1 MSPSSEVRELY
12 RNAPEGFIAAR
23 DSLAKR
29 LREDGRDA
37 DADDVK
43 KLRRPTV
50 AAWAL
55 DRLADVA
62 PDQVGALLDAGAELA
77 RAQRATLSGRDPQKL
92 REATAERRDL
102 VAGLVQTA
110 ADALRD
116 AGRSPDP
123 HLEDI
128 RGTLE
133 AASVDE
139 EIGDR
144 LRTGTLERTS
154 RPAAGFGDIAGLQ
167 LVSRRDD
174 VQEATTTSKAT
185 ARRGGA
191 SAGPLTDDAE
201 RARELEA
208 EIRRL
213 RRDRDA
219 TERRSAAAEEAR
231 ARMAE
236 QVASMQ
242 SRLDAARAKL
252 AEAESSA
259 SELRLSAKRAAK
271 AFDAAERKRK
281 RSG

>member
-1 MSPSSEVRELY
+1 MSRSAEVRELY
-12 RNAPEGFIAAR
+12 RSAPEGFIAAR

-37 DADDVK
+37 DADEVK

-62 PDQVGALLDAGAELA
+62 PDEVGALLDAGAELA

-92 REATAERRDL
+92 REATAKRRDL
-102 VAGLVQTA
+102 VAELSQTA

-174 VQEATTTSKAT
+174 VATTTSKTT

-191 SAGPLTDDAE
+191 SAGPVTDDAE

-259 SELRLSAKRAAK
+259 SELRMSAKRAAK

>member
-1 MSPSSEVRELY
+1 MNPSSEIRELY
-12 RNAPEGFIAAR
+12 RGAPEGFIAAR

-29 LREDGRDA
+29 LRDDGRDQ
-37 DADDVK
+37 DATAVK

-62 PDQVGALLDAGAELA
+62 PDEVGALLDAGAALA
-77 RAQRATLSGRDPQKL
+77 RAQRATLSGRDPQAL
-92 REATAERRDL
+92 REATTRRREL
-102 VAGLVQTA
+102 VAELSEKA
-110 ADALRD
+110 AEALRD
-116 AGRSPDP
+116 AGGSPDP

-139 EIGDR
+139 EIGER
-144 LRTGTLERTS
+144 LRVGTLERTS

-167 LVSRRDD
+167 LVSRHDD
-174 VQEATTTSKAT
+174 ALEATSKAPSKAT
-185 ARRGGA
+185 ARGKA
-191 SAGPLTDDAE
+191 SPATDEAE

-219 TERRSAAAEEAR
+219 TQRRSAAAEDAR

-236 QVASMQ
+236 QVTSME
-242 SRLDAARAKL
+242 SRLDAARGKL
-252 AEAESSA
+252 REAESSA
-259 SELRLSAKRAAK
+259 SELRMSAKRAAK
-271 AFDAAERKRK
+271 AFEAAERKRK
-281 RSG
+281 GSG

>member
-1 MSPSSEVRELY
+1 MTTETTPEMRELY

-23 DSLAKR
+23 DALVER
-29 LREDGRDA
+29 LREGGRDA
-37 DADDVK
+37 EAAQVK

-50 AAWAL
+50 AAWAV

-62 PDQVGALLDAGAELA
+62 PETVGALLDAGAELA
-77 RAQRATLSGRDPQKL
+77 RAQRATLSGRDPEKL
-92 REATAERRDL
+92 REATATRRDL
-102 VAGLVQTA
+102 VAELSQTA

-139 EIGDR
+139 EIGAR

-154 RPAAGFGDIAGLQ
+154 RPSAGFGDISGLQ

-174 VQEATTTSKAT
+174 IPEASPAPAT
-185 ARRGGA
+185 R
-191 SAGPLTDDAE
+191 SAGVYDAE
-201 RARELEA
+201 RARELA
-208 EIRRL
+208 AQIRRL
-213 RRDRDA
+213 RRDREA
-219 TERRSAAAEEAR
+219 AERKSAAAEEAR

-242 SRLDAARAKL
+242 SRLDAARTKL
-252 AEAESSA
+252 QDAESSA
-259 SELRLSAKRAAK
+259 LERRMIAKRAAK
-271 AFDAAERKRK
+271 ALDAAERKAKPSR
-281 RSG
+281 G

>member
-1 MSPSSEVRELY
+1 MTSETTPEVRELY
-12 RNAPEGFIAAR
+12 RSAPEGFITAR

-29 LREDGRDA
+29 LRDDGRDA
-37 DADDVK
+37 DAAEVK

-55 DRLADVA
+55 DRLADLA
-62 PDQVGALLDAGAELA
+62 PDEIVALIDAGTELA
-77 RAQRATLSGRDPQKL
+77 RAQRATLSGREPQAL
-92 REATAERRDL
+92 REATARRRDL
-102 VAGLVQTA
+102 VAELSQTA

-128 RGTLE
+128 RGTLD

-139 EIGDR
+139 EIGQR
-144 LRTGTLERTS
+144 LRTGTIERTS
-154 RPAAGFGDIAGLQ
+154 RPSAGFGDIAGLQ

-174 VQEATTTSKAT
+174 APDATTTSKA
-185 ARRGGA
+185 RRGAGSTAA
-191 SAGPLTDDAE
+191 SDAE
-201 RARELEA
+201 RASELEA

-219 TERRSAAAEEAR
+219 AKRKSAAAEEAR

-236 QVASMQ
+236 QVASMT

-252 AEAESSA
+252 TDAESTA
-259 SELRLSAKRAAK
+259 SELQMIEKRAAK
-271 AFDAAERKRK
+271 ALDAAERKR
-281 RSG
+281 SGSA

>member
-1 MSPSSEVRELY
+1 MSRSSEVRELY
-12 RNAPEGFIAAR
+12 RSAPEGFIAAR

-29 LREDGRDA
+29 LREDGREA
-37 DADDVK
+37 DADEVK

-55 DRLADVA
+55 DRVADVA
-62 PDQVGALLDAGAELA
+62 PDEVGALLDAGAELA
-77 RAQRATLSGRDPQKL
+77 KAQRATLSGRDPQKL
-92 REATAERRDL
+92 REATAKRREL
-102 VAGLVQTA
+102 VAELSEVA

-116 AGRSPDP
+116 AGRSPDA

-139 EIGDR
+139 ETGER

-154 RPAAGFGDIAGLQ
+154 RPAAGFGEIGGLQ

-174 VQEATTTSKAT
+174 APDATETSKGT
-185 ARRGGA
+185 RRRGSASTGA
-191 SAGPLTDDAE
+191 TDDAE
-201 RARELEA
+201 RASELDA

-213 RRDRDA
+213 RRERDA
-219 TERRSAAAEEAR
+219 AERKSAAAEDAR

-236 QVASMQ
+236 QVASME
-242 SRLDAARAKL
+242 SRLDAARSKL

-259 SELRLSAKRAAK
+259 SELRMSAKRAAK

-281 RSG
+281 GNG

>member
-1 MSPSSEVRELY
+1 MSRPSEVRELY
-12 RNAPEGFIAAR
+12 RSAPEGFIAAR
-23 DSLAKR
+23 DRLAKR

-37 DADDVK
+37 DADEVK

-62 PDQVGALLDAGAELA
+62 PDEVDALLDAGAELA
-77 RAQRATLSGRDPQKL
+77 RAQRATLSGRDPQAL
-92 REATAERRDL
+92 REATAKRRDL
-102 VAGLVQTA
+102 VGELTRTA
-110 ADALRD
+110 TDALRD

-133 AASVDE
+133 AASVDDE
-139 EIGDR
+139 TGER
-144 LRTGTLERTS
+144 LRTGTLERTA
-154 RPAAGFGDIAGLQ
+154 RPAAGFGDIPGLQ
-167 LVSRRDD
+167 LVSRRDEAS
-174 VQEATTTSKAT
+174 EATETSKGTAPRGSATTSAS
-185 ARRGGA
+185 GA
-191 SAGPLTDDAE
+191 AE
-201 RARELEA
+201 RASELDA

-219 TERRSAAAEEAR
+219 AERKSAAAEDAR

-252 AEAESSA
+252 ADAESSA
-259 SELRLSAKRAAK
+259 SELRMGAKRAAK
-271 AFDAAERKRK
+271 ALGAAERKRK
-281 RSG
+281 GSG

>member
-1 MSPSSEVRELY
+1 VTRSSEVRELY
-12 RNAPEGFIAAR
+12 RSAPEGFIAAR

-29 LREDGRDA
+29 LRDDGRDA
-37 DADDVK
+37 DAAEVK

-62 PDQVGALLDAGAELA
+62 PDEVGALLDAGAELA
-77 RAQRATLSGRDPQKL
+77 RAQRATLSGRDPQAL
-92 REATAERRDL
+92 RQATAERRDL
-102 VAGLVQTA
+102 VAELSQTA

-139 EIGDR
+139 EIGER

-154 RPAAGFGDIAGLQ
+154 RPSAGFGDISGMQ

-174 VQEATTTSKAT
+174 TPEVPEAAPA
-185 ARRGGA
+185 ARTR
-191 SAGPLTDDAE
+191 SAGVDDAE
-201 RARELEA
+201 RARELA
-208 EIRRL
+208 AQIRRL
-213 RRDRDA
+213 RRDRETA
-219 TERRSAAAEEAR
+219 ERKSAAAEEAR

-236 QVASMQ
+236 QVGSIE

-252 AEAESSA
+252 RDAESSA
-259 SELRLSAKRAAK
+259 SELRMIAKRAAK
-271 AFDAAERKRK
+271 ALDAAERKAKPSRA
-281 RSG
+281 

>member
-1 MSPSSEVRELY
+1 M
-12 RNAPEGFIAAR
+12 
-23 DSLAKR
+23 
-29 LREDGRDA
+29 
-37 DADDVK
+37 K

-62 PDQVGALLDAGAELA
+62 PDEVGALLDAGAELA

-92 REATAERRDL
+92 REATAKRRDL
-102 VAGLVQTA
+102 VAELSQTA

-116 AGRSPDP
+116 AGRSPDT

-139 EIGDR
+139 EIGER

-174 VQEATTTSKAT
+174 APEVAATVARIRGR
-185 ARRGGA
+185 AAVDRGDERRRGA
-191 SAGPLTDDAE
+191 C
-201 RARELEA
+201 
-208 EIRRL
+208 
-213 RRDRDA
+213 
-219 TERRSAAAEEAR
+219 AR
-231 ARMAE
+231 ARGGGSGGSA
-236 QVASMQ
+236 AIATPPSAGRRPPRKPGHGWR
-242 SRLDAARAKL
+242 SRWRRCSHGSTRRAR
-252 AEAESSA
+252 SSGMRRPRRP
-259 SELRLSAKRAAK
+259 S
-271 AFDAAERKRK
+271 
-281 RSG
+281 SG

>member
-1 MSPSSEVRELY
+1 VNRSSEVRELY
-12 RNAPEGFIAAR
+12 RSAPEGFIAAR
-23 DSLAKR
+23 DNLTKR
-29 LREDGRDA
+29 MREDGRDA
-37 DADDVK
+37 DADEVK

-62 PDQVGALLDAGAELA
+62 PDEVGALLDAGAELA
-77 RAQRATLSGRDPQKL
+77 RAQRATLSGRDPAAL
-92 REATAERRDL
+92 REATAKRRDL
-102 VAGLVQTA
+102 VAELSQTA

-133 AASVDE
+133 AASVDDG
-139 EIGDR
+139 IGER

-174 VQEATTTSKAT
+174 TPAETGGKRSLT
-185 ARRGGA
+185 AA
-191 SAGPLTDDAE
+191 VPDDAE
-201 RARELEA
+201 RARELAA

-213 RRDRDA
+213 RRDRDTA
-219 TERRSAAAEEAR
+219 ERRSAAAEDAR

-236 QVASMQ
+236 QVASME

-252 AEAESSA
+252 REAESSA
-259 SELRLSAKRAAK
+259 SELRMSAKRAAK
-271 AFDAAERKRK
+271 AFDAAERKRAGS
-281 RSG
+281 RD

>member
-1 MSPSSEVRELY
+1 M
-12 RNAPEGFIAAR
+12 
-23 DSLAKR
+23 
-29 LREDGRDA
+29 
-37 DADDVK
+37 K

-55 DRLADVA
+55 DRLADDE
-62 PDQVGALLDAGAELA
+62 PDAIAALLDAGAELA
-77 RAQRATLSGRDPQKL
+77 RAQRATLSGRDPQAL
-92 REATAERRDL
+92 RDATTTRRDL
-102 VAGLVQTA
+102 IARLSQAA

-116 AGRSPDP
+116 AGRSPDA

-139 EIGDR
+139 EIGEG

-154 RPAAGFGDIAGLQ
+154 RPSAGFGDIPGLQ

-174 VQEATTTSKAT
+174 APEVSGTSRDA
-185 ARRGGA
+185 A
-191 SAGPLTDDAE
+191 SKRSVGVDDAE

-208 EIRRL
+208 EVRRL
-213 RRDRDA
+213 RRDRDTA
-219 TERRSAAAEEAR
+219 ERKAAAAEETR

-252 AEAESSA
+252 RDAESSA
-259 SELRLSAKRAAK
+259 SEQRMSAKRAAK
-271 AFDAAERKRK
+271 RLETAERRRK
-281 RSG
+281 GSGA

>member
-1 MSPSSEVRELY
+1 MTRSSEVRELY
-12 RNAPEGFIAAR
+12 RSAPEGFIAAR

-29 LREDGRDA
+29 LRDDGRDA
-37 DADDVK
+37 DAAEVK

-62 PDQVGALLDAGAELA
+62 PDEVGALLDAGAELA
-77 RAQRATLSGRDPQKL
+77 RAQRATLSGRDPQAL
-92 REATAERRDL
+92 RQATAERRDL
-102 VAGLVQTA
+102 VAELSQTA

-139 EIGDR
+139 EIGER

-167 LVSRRDD
+167 LISRRDD
-174 VQEATTTSKAT
+174 APEVPEAAPA
-185 ARRGGA
+185 ARTR
-191 SAGPLTDDAE
+191 SAGVDDAE
-201 RARELEA
+201 RARELA
-208 EIRRL
+208 AQIRRL
-213 RRDRDA
+213 RRDREA
-219 TERRSAAAEEAR
+219 AERKSAAAEEAR

-236 QVASMQ
+236 QVGSME

-252 AEAESSA
+252 RDAESSA
-259 SELRLSAKRAAK
+259 SELRMIAKRAAK
-271 AFDAAERKRK
+271 ALDAAERKAKPSRA
-281 RSG
+281 

>member
-1 MSPSSEVRELY
+1 MSRSADVRELY
-12 RNAPEGFIAAR
+12 RSAPEGFIAAR

-37 DADDVK
+37 DADEVK

-62 PDQVGALLDAGAELA
+62 PDEVGALLDAGAELA

-92 REATAERRDL
+92 REATAKRRDL
-102 VAGLVQTA
+102 VAELSQTA

-154 RPAAGFGDIAGLQ
+154 RPAAGFGEIAGLQ

-174 VQEATTTSKAT
+174 VATTTSKTT

-191 SAGPLTDDAE
+191 SAGPVTDDAE

-219 TERRSAAAEEAR
+219 TQRRSTAAEETR

-242 SRLDAARAKL
+242 ARLDAARAKL

-259 SELRLSAKRAAK
+259 SELRMSAKRAAK
-271 AFDAAERKRK
+271 AFDAAERKGK

>member
-1 MSPSSEVRELY
+1 VSRPPEVRELY
-12 RNAPEGFIAAR
+12 RSAPEGFIVAR

-37 DADDVK
+37 DADEVK

-62 PDQVGALLDAGAELA
+62 PDEVGSLLDAGAELA
-77 RAQRATLSGRDPQKL
+77 RAQRATMSGRDPQAL
-92 REATAERRDL
+92 REATAKRRDL
-102 VAGLVQTA
+102 VAELTQTA

-116 AGRSPDP
+116 TGRATDT

-139 EIGDR
+139 EIGER

-154 RPAAGFGDIAGLQ
+154 RPSAGFGDISGLQ

-174 VQEATTTSKAT
+174 TPELPEATPA
-185 ARRGGA
+185 ARTRSVGV
-191 SAGPLTDDAE
+191 DDAE
-201 RARELEA
+201 RARDLA
-208 EIRRL
+208 AQIRRL
-213 RRDRDA
+213 RRDHEAAARK
-219 TERRSAAAEEAR
+219 SAAAEEAR

-236 QVASMQ
+236 QVGSME
-242 SRLDAARAKL
+242 SRLGAARAKL
-252 AEAESSA
+252 RDAESSA
-259 SELRLSAKRAAK
+259 SELRMIAKRAAK
-271 AFDAAERKRK
+271 ALDAAERKAKPSRA
-281 RSG
+281 

>member
-1 MSPSSEVRELY
+1 MPEVRELY
-12 RNAPEGFIAAR
+12 RSAPEGFIAAR
-23 DSLAKR
+23 DGLVER
-29 LREDGRDA
+29 LREGGRDTHA
-37 DADDVK
+37 AWVK

-62 PDQVGALLDAGAELA
+62 PDTVDALLDAGAELA
-77 RAQRATLSGRDPQKL
+77 SAQRATLSGRDSQPL
-92 REATAERRDL
+92 RDATARRRDL
-102 VAGLVQTA
+102 VAELSRLA
-110 ADALRD
+110 ADALLE
-116 AGRSPDP
+116 AGRSPEP

-139 EIGDR
+139 GVGER

-154 RPAAGFGDIAGLQ
+154 RPSAGFGDISGLQ

-174 VQEATTTSKAT
+174 IPGKPET
-185 ARRGGA
+185 ARAARSRSTGG
-191 SAGPLTDDAE
+191 DDAE
-201 RARELEA
+201 RAREQAA

-213 RRDRDA
+213 RRDREA
-219 TERRSAAAEEAR
+219 AERKSAAAEGAR
-231 ARMAE
+231 VRMAE

-252 AEAESSA
+252 RDAESSA
-259 SELRLSAKRAAK
+259 SELRMMAKRAAK
-271 AFDAAERKRK
+271 ALDVAERKAK
-281 RSG
+281 PSDA

>member
-1 MSPSSEVRELY
+1 VSRSAEVRELY
-12 RNAPEGFIAAR
+12 RSAPEGFIAAR
-23 DSLAKR
+23 DSLAER
-29 LREDGRDA
+29 LRDEGRDA
-37 DADDVK
+37 DAAEVK

-62 PDQVGALLDAGAELA
+62 PDEVGALLDAGAELA
-77 RAQRATLSGRDPQKL
+77 RAQRATLSGRDPQGL
-92 REATAERRDL
+92 RDATGRRRDL
-102 VAGLVQTA
+102 VAELSQMA

-116 AGRSPDP
+116 AGRSPEP

-139 EIGDR
+139 ETGER

-154 RPAAGFGDIAGLQ
+154 RPSAGFGDISGLQ

-174 VQEATTTSKAT
+174 TPEVPEAEPAARPRAT
-185 ARRGGA
+185 GA
-191 SAGPLTDDAE
+191 NDAD
-201 RARELEA
+201 RARELA
-208 EIRRL
+208 AQIRRL
-213 RRDRDA
+213 RRDREA
-219 TERRSAAAEEAR
+219 AERKSAAAEEAR

-236 QVASMQ
+236 QVASME

-252 AEAESSA
+252 RDAESSA
-259 SELRLSAKRAAK
+259 SDLRMIAKRAAK
-271 AFDAAERKRK
+271 ALDAAERKAKPSRA
-281 RSG
+281 

>member
-1 MSPSSEVRELY
+1 MTPETAPELRELY
-12 RNAPEGFIAAR
+12 RSAPEGFIAAR
-23 DSLAKR
+23 DNLAKR
-29 LREDGRDA
+29 LRDDGRDA
-37 DADDVK
+37 DAAEVK

-55 DRLADVA
+55 DRLADLA
-62 PDQVGALLDAGAELA
+62 PDGIVGLIDAGAELA
-77 RAQRATLSGRDPQKL
+77 RAQRATLSGRDPQAL
-92 REATAERRDL
+92 REATARRRDL
-102 VAGLVQTA
+102 VAELSQTA

-139 EIGDR
+139 EIGER
-144 LRTGTLERTS
+144 LRTGTIERTS
-154 RPAAGFGDIAGLQ
+154 RPSAGFGDIAGLQ

-174 VQEATTTSKAT
+174 APDATETSM
-185 ARRGGA
+185 ARRGAG
-191 SAGPLTDDAE
+191 SAAVPNDAE
-201 RARELEA
+201 RASELDA

-219 TERRSAAAEEAR
+219 AERKSAAAEEAR

-236 QVASMQ
+236 QVASMTA
-242 SRLDAARAKL
+242 RLDAARAKL
-252 AEAESSA
+252 TETESTA
-259 SELRLSAKRAAK
+259 SEMQMVAKRAAK
-271 AFDAAERKRK
+271 ALAAAERKRK
-281 RSG
+281 GSA